1 MVSRHAMFIPHNDA
15 ICWQAAPCRAYIS
28 VKPWQDQ
35 MARKPANPDAPPA
48 RRMRGFE
55 PAAQLLTQRIRT
67 AGEARG
73 FAVSRLLTGWDEIAG
88 ETAALTRPVKVHYGR
103 EGLGATLTVL
113 VTSAHAPM
121 VQMQIPRLI
130 ERVNAAYGY
139 AAIARITLT
148 QTAATGFAEGQTPF
162 SGPPK
167 VTGPDP
173 RLTAQAHDLAQPIQ
187 DQTLRQALEHLGQNI
202 LTRRNI
208 TKG

>member
-1 MVSRHAMFIPHNDA
+1 
-15 ICWQAAPCRAYIS
+15 
-28 VKPWQDQ
+28 
-35 MARKPANPDAPPA
+35 
-48 RRMRGFE
+48 
-55 PAAQLLTQRIRT
+55 
-67 AGEARG
+67 
-73 FAVSRLLTGWDEIAG
+73 
-88 ETAALTRPVKVHYGR
+88 
-103 EGLGATLTVL
+103 
-113 VTSAHAPM
+113 M

-167 VTGPDP
+167 VTAPDP

>member
-1 MVSRHAMFIPHNDA
+1 
-15 ICWQAAPCRAYIS
+15 
-28 VKPWQDQ
+28 
-35 MARKPANPDAPPA
+35 MARKSTNPDAPPA

-55 PAAQLLTQRIRT
+55 PAAHLLTQRIRT

-88 ETAALTRPVKVHYGR
+88 DLAATTRPVKINYGR
-103 EGLGATLTVL
+103 EGLGATLTLL
-113 VTSAHAPM
+113 VTSALAPM
-121 VQMQIPRLI
+121 VQMKLPRLI

-139 AAIARITLT
+139 SAITRITLT

-167 VTGPDP
+167 VIEPDP
-173 RLTAQAHDLAQPIQ
+173 HLTAKAHALAQPIQ

>member
-1 MVSRHAMFIPHNDA
+1 
-15 ICWQAAPCRAYIS
+15 
-28 VKPWQDQ
+28 
-35 MARKPANPDAPPA
+35 MARKPATPDAPPA

-55 PAAQLLTQRIRT
+55 PAAHLLTQRIRT

-88 ETAALTRPVKVHYGR
+88 DMAALTRPVKVHYGR
-103 EGLGATLTVL
+103 EGLGATLTLL
-113 VTSAHAPM
+113 VTSAYAPIA
-121 VQMQIPRLI
+121 QMELPRLI

-139 AAIARITLT
+139 AAITRITLT
-148 QTAATGFAEGQTPF
+148 QTAANGFAEGQTPF

-167 VTGPDP
+167 VPTPDP
-173 RLTAQAHDLAQPIQ
+173 RLSVLAHDLAQPIQ

-202 LTRRNI
+202 LTRRNN